1 MNVLGAYKNGNYAVT
16 ILSDGTKIRETLD
29 DEFIA
34 EFPENI
40 DIKITNQC
48 DMNCPMCHENSYA
61 GGQHGDIMN
70 AKFINTLHPY
80 TELAIGGGNALSH
93 PDLVPF
99 LEKLR
104 ANNIIPN
111 LTVNQTHFMQRK
123 DFLHEL
129 VDKKLIFGL
138 GVSLTIPSDEFIA
151 AIKEFDNAV
160 IHVINGVVSYQQLE
174 YLAFHDLKIL
184 ILGYKEFRRGVEY
197 KETAGKNI
205 EANQA
210 ALRTNL
216 KNLIARFKVVSFDN
230 LAIEQLNVKSLMS
243 KEQWDEFYMGDDG
256 GFTMYI
262 DMVTGT
268 FAKNSVAPLNERYRL
283 MDNIDDM
290 FKKLGDDCIYEGQK
304 NAI

>member
-1 MNVLGAYKNGNYAVT
+1 ML
-16 ILSDGTKIRETLD
+16 LSDGTKIRETED

-34 EFPENI
+34 AFPENI

-70 AKFINTLHPY
+70 AKFIDTLHPY

-93 PDLVPF
+93 PDLVSF
-99 LEKLR
+99 LKKLR

-123 DFLHEL
+123 DFLREL

-138 GVSLTIPSDEFIA
+138 GVSLTIPTDEFITT
-151 AIKEFDNAV
+151 IKEFDNAV

-197 KETAGKNI
+197 KEMAGKNI

-210 ALRTNL
+210 ILRANL

-230 LAIEQLNVKSLMS
+230 LAIEQLNVRSLMS
-243 KEQWDEFYMGDDG
+243 EEQWNEFYMGDDG
-256 GFTMYI
+256 GYTMYI
-262 DMVTGT
+262 DMVTES
-268 FAKNSVAPLNERYRL
+268 FAKNSIAALNKRYKL

-290 FKKLGDDCIYEGQK
+290 FKKVREDCKNEGQK
-304 NAI
+304 CTV